1 MTSNSGPAVARASL
15 SPRQA
20 KALGLLTS
28 DTSGLHG
35 TGSSKSRALQSSL
48 ESRLQAE
55 TQNLGSTL
63 FRLTWKT
70 WVLPSGRTLV
80 RQRASVPRTS
90 GTAPTG
96 AGSWPTPTTRDWK
109 DGANPNIDVPLNALL
124 GRVVWLAGWPTP
136 VVNDTRG
143 LGSPERAVNP
153 ERSSDLRDFAT
164 LAGWPTPT
172 ANDATGST
180 HQYGVGK
187 SVMVKL
193 SGAAKMASANPEAS
207 GVFREHL
214 AKMQQTRPARFTA
227 SGQLLIG
234 SDAGMESGGPLNPAH
249 SRWLMGYP
257 TVWCV
262 CAPTATRST
271 RTKGPRSS
279 GRS

>member
-1 MTSNSGPAVARASL
+1 MTSSSGQAAARASL

-20 KALGLLTS
+20 KAQGLLTS

-48 ESRLQAE
+48 ASRLQAE
-55 TQNLGSTL
+55 TQSLGSTL

-70 WVLPSGRTLV
+70 WVLPSGRMLV

-109 DGANPNIDVPLNALL
+109 GGANPNVDVPLNALL

-164 LAGWPTPT
+164 LAGWPTPKASDTKGSCYEPEPGCRRTELRKT
-172 ANDATGST
+172 AT
-180 HQYGVGK
+180 
-187 SVMVKL
+187 
-193 SGAAKMASANPEAS
+193 
-207 GVFREHL
+207 L
-214 AKMQQTRPARFTA
+214 AFEGPARFTA
-227 SGQLLIG
+227 SGQLLTG
-234 SDAGMESGGPLNPAH
+234 SHAGMESGGPLNPAH

-257 TVWCV
+257 TEWCA

>member
-1 MTSNSGPAVARASL
+1 MTSSSGQAAARASL

-55 TQNLGSTL
+55 TQSLGSTL

-70 WVLPSGRTLV
+70 WVLPSGRTLA
-80 RQRASVPRTS
+80 RQRASAPRTS

-109 DGANPNIDVPLNALL
+109 DGANPNVDVPLNALL

-172 ANDATGST
+172 VGNATGSQMAKGASPT
-180 HQYGVGK
+180 GRRPDGTKATVSLPQVA
-187 SVMVKL
+187 SFAT
-193 SGAAKMASANPEAS
+193 SG
-207 GVFREHL
+207 
-214 AKMQQTRPARFTA
+214 PARFTA
-227 SGQLLIG
+227 SGQLLTG
-234 SDAGMESGGPLNPAH
+234 SVAGMESGGPLNPAH

-257 TVWCV
+257 TVWCA

>member
-1 MTSNSGPAVARASL
+1 MTSNSGPAVARANL

-35 TGSSKSRALQSSL
+35 TGSSRSVALQSSL
-48 ESRLQAE
+48 ASRLQAE
-55 TQNLGSTL
+55 TQSLGSTL
-63 FRLTWKT
+63 YRLTWKT
-70 WVLPSGRTLV
+70 WAMPSGRTLV

-90 GTAPTG
+90 ETAATG
-96 AGSWPTPTTRDWK
+96 
-109 DGANPNIDVPLNALL
+109 
-124 GRVVWLAGWPTP
+124 AGWPTP

-164 LAGWPTPT
+164 LAGWPTPVVG
-172 ANDATGST
+172 NATGS
-180 HQYGVGK
+180 QMAK
-187 SVMVKL
+187 
-193 SGAAKMASANPEAS
+193 GASPTGRRPDGTKATVSLPQVASFAAS
-207 GVFREHL
+207 G
-214 AKMQQTRPARFTA
+214 PARFTA
-227 SGQLLIG
+227 SGQLLTG

-257 TVWCV
+257 TEWCA

-271 RTKGPRSS
+271 RTKARRSS
-279 GRS
+279 VRS

>member
-1 MTSNSGPAVARASL
+1 MTSSSGQAAARASL

-20 KALGLLTS
+20 KAQGLLMS

-55 TQNLGSTL
+55 TRSLGSTL

-70 WVLPSGRTLV
+70 WVLPSGRMLV

-96 AGSWPTPTTRDWK
+96 AGSWPTPTTQDWK
-109 DGANPNIDVPLNALL
+109 DGANPNVDVPLNALL

-136 VVNDTRG
+136 TVGNAT
-143 LGSPERAVNP
+143 GSQMAKGASPTGRRP
-153 ERSSDLRDFAT
+153 DGTKAT
-164 LAGWPTPT
+164 VSLPQVASFAGWPTPT
-172 ANDATGST
+172 ASLATKGVRST
-180 HQYGVGK
+180 EGGIAEAMR
-187 SVMVKL
+187 SRGPDL
-193 SGAAKMASANPEAS
+193 AAASC
-207 GVFREHL
+207 L
-214 AKMQQTRPARFTA
+214 AFEGPARFTA
-227 SGQLLIG
+227 SGQMLTG

-257 TVWCV
+257 TEWCV

-271 RTKGPRSS
+271 RTKARRSS
-279 GRS
+279 VRS

>member
-1 MTSNSGPAVARASL
+1 MTSSSGQAAARANL

-20 KALGLLTS
+20 KAQGLLTS

-48 ESRLQAE
+48 ASRLQAE
-55 TQNLGSTL
+55 TQSLGSTL

-70 WVLPSGRTLV
+70 WVLPSGRMLV

-109 DGANPNIDVPLNALL
+109 DGANPNVDVPLNALL
-124 GRVVWLAGWPTP
+124 GRVAWLAGWPTP
-136 VVNDTRG
+136 TTMDVVHRQAMRP
-143 LGSPERAVNP
+143 SRA
-153 ERSSDLRDFAT
+153 
-164 LAGWPTPT
+164 
-172 ANDATGST
+172 ATGRAT
-180 HQYGVGK
+180 GY
-187 SVMVKL
+187 L
-193 SGAAKMASANPEAS
+193 TEAL
-207 GVFREHL
+207 VDY
-214 AKMQQTRPARFTA
+214 ATPQPARFTA
-227 SGQLLIG
+227 SGQLLTG
-234 SDAGMESGGPLNPAH
+234 SHAGMESGGPLNPDH

-257 TVWCV
+257 TEWCA

>member
-1 MTSNSGPAVARASL
+1 MTSNSGPAAARASL

-48 ESRLQAE
+48 ASRLQAE

-109 DGANPNIDVPLNALL
+109 DGANPNVDVPLNALL
-124 GRVVWLAGWPTP
+124 GRVVWLA
-136 VVNDTRG
+136 
-143 LGSPERAVNP
+143 S
-153 ERSSDLRDFAT
+153 
-164 LAGWPTPT
+164 WPTPT
-172 ANDATGST
+172 ASDEKWRYST
-180 HQYGVGK
+180 TEAAQRRLDSGK
-187 SVMVKL
+187 Q
-193 SGAAKMASANPEAS
+193 ACAE
-207 GVFREHL
+207 VFAHL
-214 AKMQQTRPARFTA
+214 TEPARFTA
-227 SGQLLIG
+227 SGQLLTG
-234 SDAGMESGGPLNPAH
+234 SDAGTASGGPLSPAH

-257 TVWCV
+257 AVWCV

>member
-1 MTSNSGPAVARASL
+1 MTSSSGQAAARASL

-20 KALGLLTS
+20 KAQGLLTS

-48 ESRLQAE
+48 ASRLQAE
-55 TQNLGSTL
+55 TQSLGSTL

-70 WVLPSGRTLV
+70 WVLPSGRMLV

-109 DGANPNIDVPLNALL
+109 DGANPNVDVPLNALL

-136 VVNDTRG
+136 MAGTPAQNGNNAAGNTD
-143 LGSPERAVNP
+143 
-153 ERSSDLRDFAT
+153 SSRRT
-164 LAGWPTPT
+164 VELAHWPTPT
-172 ANDATGST
+172 ARDHFPAHSAE
-180 HQYGVGK
+180 YI
-187 SVMVKL
+187 
-193 SGAAKMASANPEAS
+193 AAKKAQGHGMANLNDVAFHQSQ
-207 GVFREHL
+207 G
-214 AKMQQTRPARFTA
+214 PARFTA
-227 SGQLLIG
+227 SGQLLTG
-234 SDAGMESGGPLNPAH
+234 SVAGMESGGPLNPAH

-257 TVWCV
+257 TEWCA